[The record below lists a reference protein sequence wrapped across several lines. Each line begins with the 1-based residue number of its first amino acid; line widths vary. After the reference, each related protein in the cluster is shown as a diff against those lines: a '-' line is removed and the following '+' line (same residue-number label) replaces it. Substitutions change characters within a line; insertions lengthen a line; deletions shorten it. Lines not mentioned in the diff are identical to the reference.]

1 LFIGALPI
9 RVILVVNF
17 SRRFGRFS
25 NEFTPLYSED
35 NILRIWLRR
44 QRGEGIE
51 KIPEDPKKGTAGM
64 TRLIK

>member
-1 LFIGALPI
+1 
-9 RVILVVNF
+9 VNF

-25 NEFTPLYSED
+25 NEFTPLSYED

-51 KIPEDPKKGTAGM
+51 KILEDPKKGTAGM
-64 TRLIK
+64 APTVKPCEEN